1 MRFLRWGVDFDPETS
16 EWLTLTVEE
25 IDERVDLGRRGLS
38 LEIVATRDIG
48 QDEGKLVGVT

>member
-1 MRFLRWGVDFDPETS
+1 MLFLRWGVDFDPETS

>member
-1 MRFLRWGVDFDPETS
+1 MLVLRWGVDFDPETS